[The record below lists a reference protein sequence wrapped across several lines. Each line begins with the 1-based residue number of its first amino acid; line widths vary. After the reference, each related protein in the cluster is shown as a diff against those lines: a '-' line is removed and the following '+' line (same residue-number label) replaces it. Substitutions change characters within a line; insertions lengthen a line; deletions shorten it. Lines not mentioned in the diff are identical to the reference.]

1 MPKLIKYSFGKL
13 NKAVCRTTGK
23 EHEDWRDGHVGC
35 VGIICIY
42 ESLKKHPGEKFIY
55 FFHDYDPSWPDIRY
69 LRTTYGEITETEEEI
84 IIETRNSQ
92 YTFSIGDYD
101 LTDEDKV
108 ALMLNVGFKYDELP
122 YDIQIN
128 LYTGGIRVLGK
139 KNQE

>member
-1 MPKLIKYSFGKL
+1 MPKLVKYSFGKL
-13 NKAVCRTTGK
+13 NKAICSTTGK
-23 EHEDWRDGHVGC
+23 EYDDWRSAHIGR

-42 ESLKKHPGEKFIY
+42 ESLKKRPGEKFIY
-55 FFHDYDPSWPDIRY
+55 FYHDDEPSGFNMKY
-69 LRTTYGEITETEEEI
+69 LRTTYGEIEENEEDI
-84 IIETRNSQ
+84 QIKTLNSE
-92 YTFSIGDYD
+92 YTFSIGEYN